1 VITWAWFADPLLG
14 GVIAG
19 AMIFNLIAAGLA
31 GVGIPVLLNRIGID
45 PAVASTVF
53 VTTITDVLGFF
64 LFLGLA
70 GIVLL

>member
-1 VITWAWFADPLLG
+1 LG
-14 GVIAG
+14 GVIAS
-19 AMIFNLIAAGLA
+19 AMVFNLIAAGLA
-31 GVGIPVLLNRIGID
+31 GVGIPVILNRIGID

-53 VTTITDVLGFF
+53 VTTITDVLGFL